1 VHFIIN
7 IIDIRFIVTDKS
19 TFPKQIISNELINL
33 SIAEAIK
40 KISDRN
46 WIITLDELE
55 RSNRIINK
63 IQMIC

>member
-1 VHFIIN
+1 MHFIN

-19 TFPKQIISNELINL
+19 TFPKQIIPNELINL

-63 IQMIC
+63 IQIIC